1 MKKILVLVD
10 FSAPSVNAVA
20 YAAALAQDKGFREI
34 VLMSN
39 CFVPLFEQIIPSP
52 DLIQVGAGEI
62 RSRME
67 RLMQQLVEL
76 KTEIEKKLP
85 PSIPVR
91 INVGTQPLLRSALDQ
106 VMAEAPSLVVIGS
119 SSRAVGDDCSIGR
132 QIVPLAKVIP
142 VPVLVIPPE
151 ARYTPLK
158 SALVGGAVDPGEVL
172 VPLFGHLEEIR
183 YTPTQKDVL
192 HEILEAA
199 EERKVDMIVALPR
212 KHSFFYHLT
221 HQNIMQAIVLNAA
234 EPVLI
239 LK

>member
-20 YAAALAQDKGFREI
+20 YAAALAQDKDFGEI

-39 CFVPLFEQIIPSP
+39 CFVPLFEQIVPSP
-52 DLIQVGAGEI
+52 DLLQVGAEEI
-62 RSRME
+62 RVRME
-67 RLMQQLVEL
+67 GLMQQLVEL
-76 KTEIEKKLP
+76 KAEIEKKLP

-91 INVGTQPLLRSALDQ
+91 IVVGTQPLLRSALDQ

-119 SSRAVGDDCSIGR
+119 SSRAIGDDCSIGR

-142 VPVLVIPPE
+142 VPVLVIPPK

-158 SALVGGAVDPGEVL
+158 TVLVGGAVDPGEVL
-172 VPLFGHLEEIR
+172 VPLFGLLEEIR
-183 YTPTQKDVL
+183 YTPTQKDIL
-192 HEILEAA
+192 REILDAA

-212 KHSFFYHLT
+212 KHSFLYHLT